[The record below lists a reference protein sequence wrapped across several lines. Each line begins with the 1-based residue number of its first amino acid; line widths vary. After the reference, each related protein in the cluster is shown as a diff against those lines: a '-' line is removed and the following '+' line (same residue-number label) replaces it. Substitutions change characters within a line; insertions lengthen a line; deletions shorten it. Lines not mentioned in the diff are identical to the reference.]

1 MEEPPLGRHPL
12 HDVDA
17 LPAEV
22 ARLAAAPPAGVRR
35 DATRGRD
42 GGLLGAPGGRGRL
55 GLGRQFRPWRLLG
68 DDALLPKTLG
78 QLGNLECRKFTII
91 VNPNR

>member
-22 ARLAAAPPAGVRR
+22 ARLAASPPAGVRR
-35 DATRGRD
+35 DAARGR
-42 GGLLGAPGGRGRL
+42 GLLGAPGGRGRL
-55 GLGRQFRPWRLLG
+55 GGLGRRLRPRRLLG

-78 QLGNLECRKFTII
+78 QLGNLECRKFT
-91 VNPNR
+91 NR